1 MKFGIVM
8 KVQIKLNT
16 SFGRFPVYTYEN
28 QSNANKRDAASGG
41 IPIAESKMIMV
52 TRDPLGMDGTAN
64 DISVTNKLKIK
75 KQLI

>member
-1 MKFGIVM
+1 MQ
-8 KVQIKLNT
+8 VQIKLNN
-16 SFGRFPVYTYEN
+16 SFGRIDTVHTYEN

-41 IPIAESKMIMV
+41 IPIADSKMIMV

-75 KQLI
+75 ND